1 MQSLVVAGSLSRV
14 ALSLFSKDL
23 VIQIKRGI
31 AFPVVQLLA
40 LSQGR
45 EKNTIPYHCSRVQ
58 KSAAM

>member
-1 MQSLVVAGSLSRV
+1 MQSLVVAGSLSCV

-45 EKNTIPYHCSRVQ
+45 GKKKKPYHCSRVQ